1 MVKTDM
7 PLDVQS
13 EMSLPISTN
22 YNAMA
27 ITSNGQV
34 VNRKNIMK
42 YMKQDYLTI

>member
-1 MVKTDM
+1 
-7 PLDVQS
+7 
-13 EMSLPISTN
+13 
-22 YNAMA
+22 MA